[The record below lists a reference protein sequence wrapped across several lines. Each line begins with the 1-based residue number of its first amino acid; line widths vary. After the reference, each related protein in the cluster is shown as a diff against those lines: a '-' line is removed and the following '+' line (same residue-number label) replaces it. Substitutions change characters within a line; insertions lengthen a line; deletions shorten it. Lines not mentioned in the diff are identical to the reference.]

1 MDRRGFLSAGC
12 ACGAWFA
19 GAARAQSNGIASAR
33 LLRPDLATDEG
44 GLWALMDREEPRLR
58 RSPFALRDP
67 QLRDYVQDIA
77 CRLAGDHCP
86 DVRVYL
92 VQTPLFNANM
102 APNGMMQVWTG
113 LLLRVENEAQLAAVN
128 GHEIGHYGARHSVQ
142 RLRDV
147 KSRSAFGQ
155 FLGLFRLVGPGS
167 QLAGLPSAFS
177 YSRHHAHDADPPA

>member
-19 GAARAQSNGIASAR
+19 GTARAQSEGIAPAR
-33 LLRPDLATDEG
+33 LMRPDLATDEG
-44 GLWALMDREEPRLR
+44 GLWALMDREETRLR

-102 APNGMMQVWTG
+102 APNGV
-113 LLLRVENEAQLAAVN
+113 RRKRALARD
-128 GHEIGHYGARHSVQ
+128 ARHQ
-142 RLRDV
+142 RRTPARTI
-147 KSRSAFGQ
+147 KS
-155 FLGLFRLVGPGS
+155 GS
-167 QLAGLPSAFS
+167 K
-177 YSRHHAHDADPPA
+177 R